1 MFTYRKVGGLHHWT
15 AGKRLGGSVY
25 LKATPR
31 MSPAYFFGLADLAIA
46 TGACTA
52 CGFLFSVLINL

>member
-25 LKATPR
+25 LKRAKAK
-31 MSPAYFFGLADLAIA
+31 SPARFFGLADLAIA

-52 CGFLFSVLINL
+52 CGFLFSILITL